1 MRVNGWFDG
10 INVWKIH
17 TLGDLIFYV
26 LLILLGVLI
35 FFLVIRRINH
45 NRRPDVAMKRVARRL
60 KRLGGKGS
68 RVYTNFTLRTF
79 AGDTPFEMLWVARD
93 KMYVVK
99 VIPQGTRI
107 AGSSTGS
114 TWRLGG
120 SVNDTMKNPLPAL
133 ENQRRALLP
142 YLSAKGFEEIMVEP
156 LVICADTYETPR
168 FKIDGFTSIY
178 TYKYLGAWRRKFPL
192 TRRLFFDV
200 DKVCALLEEAMLP
213 NGPAKCSNFLPI
225 SDTIHFD
232 LGGKPHDQR

>member
-93 KMYVVK
+93 RLYVVK
-99 VIPQGTRI
+99 VIAQGTRI
-107 AGSSTGS
+107 AGSASGS
-114 TWRLGG
+114 TWRLDG
-120 SVNDTMKNPLPAL
+120 SVKDTIKNPLPAL

-142 YLSAKGFEEIMVEP
+142 YLSAKGFEDILVEP
-156 LVICADTYETPR
+156 MVICSDTYETPR

-192 TRRLFFDV
+192 AKRLFFDV
-200 DKVCALLEEAMLP
+200 DKVCALLEDAMLK
-213 NGPAKCSNFLPI
+213 NDSGN
-225 SDTIHFD
+225 
-232 LGGKPHDQR
+232 